1 MPAVIVCLMIAKC
14 FGTPGGSCFR
24 SQPGR
29 RVDYADAELCRCSL
43 LQTQLA
49 DHATADNHLASIRH
63 DAAGKARARFV
74 FCLFHRGCTWRKDD
88 SYDDMGE
95 LVELELWKMQVH
107 LVECIRCR
115 AINTDDR
122 RLSRSGEI
130 AGAIAALVQ

>member
-1 MPAVIVCLMIAKC
+1 MPAVIVCLIAKC

-24 SQPGR
+24 SPPGR

-74 FCLFHRGCTWRKDD
+74 FCLSHRGCTWRKDD

-95 LVELELWKMQVH
+95 LAEPELGKVQVRP
-107 LVECIRCR
+107 VECVRCH
-115 AINTDDR
+115 AINTDGR